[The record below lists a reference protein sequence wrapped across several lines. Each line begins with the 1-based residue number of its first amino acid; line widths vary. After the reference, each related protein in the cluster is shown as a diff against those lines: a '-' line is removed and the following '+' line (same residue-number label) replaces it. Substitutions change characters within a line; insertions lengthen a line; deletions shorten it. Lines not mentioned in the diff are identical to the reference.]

1 MFGKRSDKE
10 KMSDRFVEAFVEKLI
25 LLEQKTGA
33 NVQYR
38 VMPPLTVP
46 FLDHLAIQQV
56 AKQIAEF
63 IGLTGFTFIIA
74 VAKQKEKVGGHID
87 LSTHGKEVFVEI
99 DADTMKFPD
108 AVAATLCHEACHKWL
123 QGNGLR
129 SPIESEDEIL
139 TDITSVFL
147 GFGKI
152 MLNGCKATNVRY
164 ETIPN
169 GTRTITETKSV
180 GYLDREQ
187 LAFVYRLVSAMRNIA
202 HPDFMQGLNAEAAS
216 AVQRCDDSLAH
227 HYDARFHRPETTQE
241 NVEAFHKRTVDL
253 QYSMADLDKHATYI
267 KKCLSETTD
276 PFLTSGHRKLKS
288 LREKAAAMTQETEAD
303 PVLRFLRNIQSEFA
317 VERLTEE
324 LHSVGRESRALL
336 QHAKAVGRHFFRNG
350 NRFPKPTPVMF
361 MIVTCPQDG
370 TKLRLPENSGDLIAT
385 CPTCKY
391 RFAYNTAP
399 VTFTEPAS
407 PVEQNWWRRF
417 RNRMKRKGKG

>member
-1 MFGKRSDKE
+1 
-10 KMSDRFVEAFVEKLI
+10 LI

-33 NVQYR
+33 DVQYR

-46 FLDHLAIQQV
+46 FPDHLAIQRI
-56 AKQIAEF
+56 ARQIADF
-63 IGLTGFTFIIA
+63 IGLTDLTFIVA
-74 VAKQKEKVGGHID
+74 VAKQKEKVAGHID
-87 LSTHGKEVFVEI
+87 LSTDEKGVFVEV
-99 DADTMKFPD
+99 DEETMKFPD

-123 QGNGLR
+123 QINGLAL
-129 SPIESEDEIL
+129 PIESEDEIL

-152 MLNGCKATNVRY
+152 MLNGCKATNLRY
-164 ETIPN
+164 ETVPN

-180 GYLDREQ
+180 GYLDRDQ
-187 LAFVYRLVSAMRNIA
+187 LAFVYRLVCAMRNIV
-202 HPDFMQGLNAEAAS
+202 PSDFMQGLNAEAAS
-216 AVQRCDDSLAH
+216 AVQRCDASLAH

-288 LREKAAAMTQETEAD
+288 LRDKVAAMAQETEAD
-303 PVLRFLRNIQSEFA
+303 PVLRFLRNMQREFA

-324 LHSVGRESRALL
+324 LHSVGRESGALL
-336 QHAKAVGRHFFRNG
+336 QHARAVGRHFFRNG
-350 NRFPKPTPVMF
+350 SRFPKPTPVMF

-391 RFAYNTAP
+391 RFAYNTTVPEFPEPVPTTP
-399 VTFTEPAS
+399 VTP
-407 PVEQNWWRRF
+407 PRRKTWFARLF
-417 RNRMKRKGKG
+417 RR